1 MFARDSICP
10 QNNGCAVRFNTSAKL
25 LTSFTTVSLLKFDF
39 QQPPPVPKDAAT
51 LVLLRDGDSGLEVF
65 CVERHSKSGFM
76 AGAVVFPGGKV
87 DESDSDP
94 AWPTLVMPP
103 REGTRQDLA
112 IAACRESLEEA
123 AILPVTGSLDH
134 DYALVLRQAL
144 ASGLDV
150 FRSALKARGLLIDL
164 ASLVPFARWIT
175 PEPEVRRFDAHFFM
189 LRAPE
194 GQEGAHDSYETM
206 SSFWATPTDVLARF
220 EKGEV
225 QLAPPTHRTL
235 EILSEQSDV
244 DAALAMAEGS
254 SLEPIRPVLID
265 YDGTMALTLP
275 GDPDHPQKERIIP
288 GRTRYVLRGDQW
300 RAE

>member
-1 MFARDSICP
+1 M
-10 QNNGCAVRFNTSAKL
+10 
-25 LTSFTTVSLLKFDF
+25 TTPPKPRGGLLKFDF
-39 QQPPPVPKDAAT
+39 KQPPPVPKEAAT
-51 LVLLRDGDSGLEVF
+51 LVLLRDADAGLEVF

-87 DESDSDP
+87 DDTDSAP
-94 AWPTLVMPP
+94 AWSTLVLPP
-103 REGTRQDLA
+103 REGTRQDFA

-123 AILPVTGSLDH
+123 AILPVNGPLDH
-134 DYALVLRQAL
+134 NYALVLRQAL

-164 ASLVPFARWIT
+164 ASLLPFARWIT

-194 GQEGAHDSYETM
+194 GQEGAHDNNETI
-206 SSFWATPTDVLARF
+206 SSFWATPLDVLSRF
-220 EKGEV
+220 ERGDV

-235 EILSEQSDV
+235 EILATHGNV
-244 DAALAMAEGS
+244 DEALTAAETS
-254 SLEPIRPVLID
+254 NLEPIRPVLIE
-265 YDGTMALTLP
+265 YDGTYALTLP
-275 GDPDHPQKERIIP
+275 GDPDHPQASPIIA
-288 GRTRYVLRGDQW
+288 GRTRYVLRGEQW